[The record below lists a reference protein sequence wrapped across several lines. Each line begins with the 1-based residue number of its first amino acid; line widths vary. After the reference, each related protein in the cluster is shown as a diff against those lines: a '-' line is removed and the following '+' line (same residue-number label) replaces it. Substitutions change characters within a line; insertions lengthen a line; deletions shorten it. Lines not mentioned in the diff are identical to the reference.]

1 MKILRSSLHEQMSG
15 RSLLLLSVLVL
26 GACSSGGSS
35 GGKFLPGDGLPK
47 GHRVD
52 IAAVPN
58 AIPKNEALSATGN
71 RPYRVFGKD
80 YVPLRKAGAYRAE
93 GIASWYGTKFHGR
106 RTSSGEPYNMYAM
119 SAAHRTL
126 PLPSYVRVT
135 NLANGRKVVVKVND
149 RGPFV
154 NTKRRIIDLSYVA
167 AAKLGVV
174 ATGTARVRLEA
185 VTAAEQA
192 KNPPLAAL
200 SPIKVKTTSLP
211 QSASIATKPVMHLP
225 PPEAPAQVDEATSYL
240 QMGAFSIRQNADQ
253 LLKRLTNAGI
263 QAYLEQANQLYKV
276 KSGPYA
282 DADQAL
288 KQKIQVDRLLN
299 IEARVVF
306 E

>member
-1 MKILRSSLHEQMSG
+1 MGFQHICMFMRDMFCSPKCT
-15 RSLLLLSVLVL
+15 LLLSLVVL
-26 GACSSGGSS
+26 GACSFGG
-35 GGKFLPGDGLPK
+35 GGGGGQFLPGDGLPK
-47 GHRVD
+47 RGNVD

-58 AIPKNEALSATGN
+58 AAPKNEPLSATGN
-71 RPYRVFGKD
+71 KPYSVFGKD
-80 YVPLRKAGAYRAE
+80 YLPLQSAAAYRAE

-135 NLANGRKVVVKVND
+135 NLANGRAVVVKVND

-154 NTKRRIIDLSYVA
+154 NPERRIIDLSYVA

-185 VTAAEQA
+185 VKAAG
-192 KNPPLAAL
+192 KSAA
-200 SPIKVKTTSLP
+200 PIKVKTTPLP
-211 QSASIATKPVMHLP
+211 KSAGISAQPVN
-225 PPEAPAQVDEATSYL
+225 APTQAVDISKTDEATSYL
-240 QMGAFSIRQNADQ
+240 QMGAFSVRQNADQ
-253 LLKRLTNAGI
+253 LLGRLRQAGVE
-263 QAYLEQANQLYKV
+263 AYLQQSEQLYKV

-288 KQKIQVDRLLN
+288 QKKLQIDRLLN